1 MKKDH
6 HSSQKCSGAKMSDT
20 NKPIYINVAI
30 AVPIDQTYTYKVP
43 ESFVN
48 ACRTGVRVMVPFGRQ
63 TLSGYCLETTSEA
76 NYDKIKNILDV
87 LDETPLFYPD
97 ILPLFSWMA
106 QYYCFPIGQVIKSCL
121 PDGLSVIT
129 SNTAKITASGR
140 EMLLSDKISP
150 MDQKVLLY
158 LDKGCQPIK
167 NIRKHLKNKLPM
179 SCIQRLERLGYIQIE
194 KKDIRGSAAPKYI
207 QYMRFRK
214 NDEMDSLTKRQK
226 ELMSV
231 AMQVGEISLVEIKK
245 QGFSQQLLKKVEEK
259 GFIEFFEKEL
269 YRDPFGETIPPDTSY
284 PIPTTH
290 QAEAIQTIDNKI
302 GQGFQV
308 FLLYGV
314 TGSGKT
320 EIYMRVTDAA
330 LSKSRTA
337 LILVPEIA
345 LITQVERQF
354 RARFGD
360 CVAVLHSRLS
370 NGERF
375 DQWMRIIRKQARI
388 VIGARSAIFAPLENI
403 GIIIVDEEHDASYKQ
418 STQFRY
424 HGRDVATMRGKITNS
439 VVVLGSAT
447 PSIQNYYHG
456 TQHKYQIL
464 KLPHRIHNR
473 PLPTIQVV
481 DLKQNLGMRGIR
493 RIITPALESSLK
505 KTFERKKQ
513 SLLFLNRRGFAT
525 LPVCAQCG
533 ETMMC
538 KNCDIAMI
546 FHKNIG
552 AYKCHY
558 CGFTRPHNTPCPNC
572 ATVTLKQLGYGT
584 QRLEQD
590 VKALFPDARV
600 ARMDQDTTQKKGSMI
615 QILKELR
622 DHEIDI
628 LVGTQMIVK
637 GHDFPNITMVGI
649 ICADLS
655 LNFPDFRS
663 GELTYQLLAQV
674 SGRAGRGETPG
685 HVILQTYNP
694 HHFIIQTARKQDY
707 DEFFNYEIEFR
718 KNLNYPPFARLIQ
731 MTIAGADAEHTA
743 TYAGLVG
750 QYCQKV
756 KATRQ
761 TFTHAIEV
769 LGPVIAPVSRLVNRF
784 RWHILLKSRYIKA
797 LHEFLYYVKQ
807 AVDTHLNDKSIQLYI
822 DVDPVVMS

>member
-1 MKKDH
+1 
-6 HSSQKCSGAKMSDT
+6 MSDKT
-20 NKPIYINVAI
+20 KPVYINVAI
-30 AVPIDQTYTYKVP
+30 AVPIDQTYTYQVP
-43 ESFVN
+43 EPFQH

-63 TLSGYCLETTSEA
+63 TLSGYCLETTSQVEV
-76 NYDKIKNILDV
+76 DKIKFILDV

-97 ILPLFSWMA
+97 ILPLFKWMA

-129 SNTAKITASGR
+129 SNTAKITSSGR
-140 EMLLSDKISP
+140 EKIVSNQISP
-150 MDQKVLLY
+150 MEQQILKY
-158 LDKGCQPIK
+158 LDKGRQPVK
-167 NIRKHLKNKLPM
+167 KIRKHMKNKLPM
-179 SCIQRLERLGYIQIE
+179 SCIRRLERLAYIQIE
-194 KKDIRGSAAPKYI
+194 TKDIRGSAAPKYV
-207 QYMRFRK
+207 QYIRPLK
-214 NDEMDSLTKRQK
+214 IDEMDILTKRQK
-226 ELMSV
+226 ELISFINQ
-231 AMQVGEISLVEIKK
+231 AGEISMPDLKN

-269 YRDPFGETIPPDTSY
+269 YRDPFGETISPDTSM
-284 PIPTTH
+284 PIPTPH
-290 QAEAIQTIDNKI
+290 QAEAIQTIDKQI

-320 EIYMRVTDAA
+320 EVYMRITDAA
-330 LSKSRTA
+330 LAKSRTA

-375 DQWMRIIRKQARI
+375 DQWMRIIRKQASI
-388 VIGARSAIFAPLENI
+388 VIGARSAVFAPLENI

-424 HGRDVATMRGKITNS
+424 HGRDVAAMRGKMTNA

-456 TQHKYQIL
+456 TQNKYKIL
-464 KLPHRIHNR
+464 KLPYRIHNR
-473 PLPTIQVV
+473 PMPNIQVV
-481 DLKQNLGMRGIR
+481 DLKQNLGMRGVR
-493 RIITPALESSLK
+493 RIITPALEYSLK
-505 KTFERKKQ
+505 KTLENKQQ

-546 FHKNIG
+546 FHKKMG

-572 ATVTLKQLGYGT
+572 ASGTLKQLGYGT

-590 VKALFPDARV
+590 IKALFPDARV

-615 QILKELR
+615 QILKDLR
-622 DHEIDI
+622 DRQIDI

-674 SGRAGRGETPG
+674 SGRAGRGESPG

-694 HHFIIQTARKQDY
+694 HHFIIQTAKKQNYED
-707 DEFFNYEIEFR
+707 FFNYEIQFR
-718 KNLNYPPFARLIQ
+718 KNLNYPPHARLIQ
-731 MTIAGADAEHTA
+731 LTIAGADAEHTA
-743 TYAGLVG
+743 TYAGHVG

-756 KATRQ
+756 KATSQ
-761 TFTHAIEV
+761 AFTHAIEV
-769 LGPVIAPVSRLVNRF
+769 LGPVIAPVSRLANRF

-797 LHEFLYYVKQ
+797 LHQYLYYVKQ

-822 DVDPVVMS
+822 DVDPVVMT

>member
-1 MKKDH
+1 
-6 HSSQKCSGAKMSDT
+6 MSEI
-20 NKPIYINVAI
+20 NQPVYINVAI
-30 AVPIDQTYTYKVP
+30 AVPIDQAYTYQVP
-43 ESFVN
+43 EIFEN

-63 TLSGYCLETTSEA
+63 TLSGYCLERTSEV
-76 NYDKIKNILDV
+76 NVDKIKNILDV

-97 ILPLFSWMA
+97 ILPLFKWMA
-106 QYYCFPIGQVIKSCL
+106 QYYSFPIGQVIKSCL

-129 SNTAKITASGR
+129 SNTAIITASGR
-140 EMLLSDKISP
+140 EILLSDKISP
-150 MDQKVLLY
+150 IEQQVLKY
-158 LDKGCQPIK
+158 LDKGRQPLK
-167 NIRKHLKNKLPM
+167 NIRKHMKNKLPM
-179 SCIQRLERLGYIQIE
+179 SCIKRLEQLEYIQIE

-207 QYMRFRK
+207 QYVRSLQK
-214 NDEMDSLTKRQK
+214 SDMDSLTKRQQ
-226 ELMSV
+226 ELLLMINQ
-231 AMQVGEISLVEIKK
+231 ADEISVSDIKNE
-245 QGFSQQLLKKVEEK
+245 GFSQQLLKKIAAK
-259 GFIEFFEKEL
+259 GFITFFEKEL
-269 YRDPFGETIPPDTSY
+269 YRDPFGETISPDTSL
-284 PIPTTH
+284 PIPTTY
-290 QAEAIQTIDNKI
+290 QAEAIRTIDQQI
-302 GQGFQV
+302 GQNFQV

-320 EIYMRVTDAA
+320 EVYMRITDAA
-330 LSKSRTA
+330 LSKSKTA

-375 DQWMRIIRKQARI
+375 DQWMRIVRKQAQI
-388 VIGARSAIFAPLENI
+388 VIGARSAVFAPLENI
-403 GIIIVDEEHDASYKQ
+403 GIIIVDEEHDGSYKQ

-424 HGRDVATMRGKITNS
+424 HGRDVATMRGKMAHA

-456 TQHKYQIL
+456 TQNKYKIL

-473 PLPTIQVV
+473 PMPNIQVV

-493 RIITPALESSLK
+493 RIITPTLEYALK
-505 KTFERKKQ
+505 KTFENKQQ

-572 ATVTLKQLGYGT
+572 ASGTLKQLGYGT

-615 QILKELR
+615 QILKDLR
-622 DHEIDI
+622 DHHIDI

-663 GELTYQLLAQV
+663 GELTFQLLAQV
-674 SGRAGRGETPG
+674 AGRAGRGENPG

-694 HHFIIQTARKQDY
+694 YHFIIQTAKKQDY
-707 DEFFNYEIEFR
+707 EAFFNYEIQFR
-718 KNLNYPPFARLIQ
+718 KNLNYPPHARLIQ
-731 MTIAGADAEHTA
+731 LTIAGADEEHTA
-743 TYAGLVG
+743 TYASHVG

-756 KATRQ
+756 KTASQ
-761 TFTHAIEV
+761 AFTHAIEI
-769 LGPVIAPVSRLVNRF
+769 LGPVIAPVSRLANRF

-797 LHEFLYYVKQ
+797 LHQFLYYLKQ

-822 DVDPVVMS
+822 DVDPVVMT

>member
-1 MKKDH
+1 
-6 HSSQKCSGAKMSDT
+6 MSD
-20 NKPIYINVAI
+20 NKIPVYINVAI
-30 AVPIDQTYTYKVP
+30 AVPIDQTYTYQVP
-43 ESFVN
+43 APFEN

-63 TLSGYCLETTSEA
+63 TLSGYCLETTSEVKV
-76 NYDKIKNILDV
+76 DKIKYILDV

-97 ILPLFSWMA
+97 ILPLFKWMA
-106 QYYCFPIGQVIKSCL
+106 QYYCYPIGQVIKSCL
-121 PDGLSVIT
+121 PDGLSVII

-140 EMLLSDKISP
+140 EMIVSNKISP
-150 MDQKVLLY
+150 MEQKVLQY
-158 LDKGCQPIK
+158 LDKSQQPLK

-179 SCIQRLERLGYIQIE
+179 SCIQRLERMAYIQIE
-194 KKDIRGSAAPKYI
+194 KKDIRGSAAPKYV
-207 QYMRFRK
+207 QYIRYK
-214 NDEMDSLTKRQK
+214 HNDAVDSLTKRQN
-226 ELMSV
+226 ELILAVKQM
-231 AMQVGEISLVEIKK
+231 GEISGTDIKN
-245 QGFSQQLLKKVEEK
+245 QGFSQQLLKKLEEK
-259 GFIEFFEKEL
+259 GVIEFFEKEL
-269 YRDPFGETIPPDTSY
+269 YRDPFGETIPPDTSL

-290 QAEAIQTIDNKI
+290 QAKAIQTIDKQI
-302 GQGFQV
+302 GKGFQI

-320 EIYMRVTDAA
+320 EVYMRITDAA

-375 DQWMRIIRKQARI
+375 DQWMRIVRKQARI

-424 HGRDVATMRGKITNS
+424 HGRDVAAMRGKMADA

-447 PSIQNYYHG
+447 PSIQNYFNG
-456 TQHKYQIL
+456 KQNKYQIIT
-464 KLPHRIHNR
+464 LPYRIHNR
-473 PLPTIQVV
+473 PLPFIQVV

-493 RIITPALESSLK
+493 RIITPALELSLK
-505 KTFERKKQ
+505 KTLENKQQ

-546 FHKNIG
+546 FHKNMG

-558 CGFTRPHNTPCPNC
+558 CGFTRPHNTSCPNC
-572 ATVTLKQLGYGT
+572 ATGTLKQLGYGT

-590 VKALFPDARV
+590 INALFPDARV

-615 QILKELR
+615 QILKDLR
-622 DHEIDI
+622 DHKIDI

-674 SGRAGRGETPG
+674 AGRAGRGENPG

-694 HHFIIQTARKQDY
+694 NHFIIQTAKKQDY
-707 DEFFNYEIEFR
+707 DEFFNYEIQFR
-718 KNLNYPPFARLIQ
+718 KNLNYPPYARLIQ
-731 MTIAGADAEHTA
+731 LTIAGADSEHTA
-743 TYAGLVG
+743 TYAGYVG

-756 KATRQ
+756 KAASQ
-761 TFTHAIEV
+761 AFTHTIEI
-769 LGPVIAPVSRLVNRF
+769 LGPVIAPVSRLANRF
-784 RWHILLKSRYIKA
+784 RWHILLKSSYIKA
-797 LHEFLYYVKQ
+797 LHQFLYYLKQ
-807 AVDTHLNDKSIQLYI
+807 AVDTHLDDKSIQLYI
-822 DVDPVVMS
+822 DVDPVVMT

>member
-1 MKKDH
+1 MPE
-6 HSSQKCSGAKMSDT
+6 
-20 NKPIYINVAI
+20 NKQPVYINVAI
-30 AVPIDQTYTYKVP
+30 SVPIDQTYTYQVP
-43 ESFVN
+43 EPFLN

-63 TLSGYCLETTSEA
+63 TLSGYCLETVNTVDI
-76 NYDKIKNILDV
+76 DKIKSILDV

-97 ILPLFSWMA
+97 ILPLFKWMA
-106 QYYCFPIGQVIKSCL
+106 QYYSCPIGQVIKSCL
-121 PDGLSVIT
+121 PDGLSVFT
-129 SNTAKITASGR
+129 SNSAKITATGR
-140 EMLLSDKISP
+140 EMIESNKISP
-150 MDQKVLLY
+150 LEQKILKY
-158 LDKGCQPIK
+158 LSKGRQHIK

-179 SCIQRLERLGYIQIE
+179 SCIRRLERLEYIQIE
-194 KKDIRGSAAPKYI
+194 IKDIRGSAAPKYV
-207 QYMRFRK
+207 QYIRPQK
-214 NDEMDSLTKRQK
+214 NDEKDTLTKRQK
-226 ELMSV
+226 ELMAV
-231 AMQVGEISLVEIKK
+231 VNQYAEISVTELKK
-245 QGFSQQLLKKVEEK
+245 IGFSKQLLKKVEEK

-269 YRDPFGETIPPDTSY
+269 YRDPFGETIPPDTSM
-284 PIPTTH
+284 PIPTSY
-290 QAEAIQTIDNKI
+290 QASAIQTIDKQI

-320 EIYMRVTDAA
+320 EVYMRITDAA

-388 VIGARSAIFAPLENI
+388 VIGARSAVFAPLENI

-424 HGRDVATMRGKITNS
+424 HGRDVATMRGKMTDA

-456 TQHKYQIL
+456 TQNKYKIL
-464 KLPHRIHNR
+464 TLPQRIHNR
-473 PLPTIQVV
+473 PLPVIQVV
-481 DLKQNLGMRGIR
+481 DLKQNIGMRGIR
-493 RIITPALESSLK
+493 RIITPALEFSLK
-505 KTFERKKQ
+505 KTFENKHQ

-525 LPVCAQCG
+525 LPVCTHCG

-572 ATVTLKQLGYGT
+572 ASGTLKQLGYGT

-590 VKALFPDARV
+590 VSALFPDARV

-615 QILKELR
+615 QILKDLR
-622 DHEIDI
+622 DHHIDI

-674 SGRAGRGETPG
+674 AGRAGRGETPG

-694 HHFIIQTARKQDY
+694 NHFIIQTAKKQDY
-707 DEFFNYEIEFR
+707 DAFFNYEIQFR
-718 KNLNYPPFARLIQ
+718 KNLNYPPYARLIQ
-731 MTIAGADAEHTA
+731 LTIAGADPEHTA
-743 TYAGLVG
+743 TYASHVG

-756 KATRQ
+756 KGASQ
-761 TFTHAIEV
+761 AFTHVIEI
-769 LGPVIAPVSRLVNRF
+769 LGPVIAPVSRLANRF
-784 RWHILLKSRYIKA
+784 RWHILLKSSYIKA
-797 LHEFLYYVKQ
+797 LHQFLFYLKQ

-822 DVDPVVMS
+822 DVDPVVMT

>member
-1 MKKDH
+1 MSTCQTKK
-6 HSSQKCSGAKMSDT
+6 KLV
-20 NKPIYINVAI
+20 YINVAI
-30 AVPIDQTYTYKVP
+30 AVPIDQSYTYQVP
-43 ESFVN
+43 EAFHN

-63 TLSGYCLETTSEA
+63 TLSGYCLETTTEV
-76 NYDKIKNILDV
+76 NFDKIKSILDV

-97 ILPLFSWMA
+97 ILPLFKWMA
-106 QYYCFPIGQVIKSCL
+106 QYYCCPIGQVVKSCL

-129 SNTAKITASGR
+129 SNTAQITESGKAMI
-140 EMLLSDKISP
+140 ESNKISP
-150 MDQKVLLY
+150 MEQQVLKY
-158 LDKGCQPIK
+158 LDKGRQPVK
-167 NIRKHLKNKLPM
+167 NIRKHMKNKLPI
-179 SCIQRLERLGYIQIE
+179 SCIRRLERLAYIQIE
-194 KKDIRGSAAPKYI
+194 KRDIRGSAAPKYI
-207 QYMRFRK
+207 QYIRPQRK
-214 NDEMDSLTKRQK
+214 DEMDVLTKRQK
-226 ELMSV
+226 ELLLV
-231 AMQVGEISLVEIKK
+231 IEQAGEISAPDLKK
-245 QGFSQQLLKKVEEK
+245 LGFSQQLLKKLEEK
-259 GFIEFFEKEL
+259 SYIELFEKEF
-269 YRDPFGETIPPDTSY
+269 YRDPFGETIPPDTSM
-284 PIPTTH
+284 PIPTPH
-290 QAEAIQTIDNKI
+290 QAEAIQAIDKQI

-308 FLLYGV
+308 FLLHGV

-320 EIYMRVTDAA
+320 EIYMRITDAA
-330 LSKSRTA
+330 LAKSLTA

-375 DQWMRIIRKQARI
+375 DQWMRIIRKQASI
-388 VIGARSAIFAPLENI
+388 VIGARSAVFAPLENI
-403 GIIIVDEEHDASYKQ
+403 GVIIVDEEHDASYKQ

-424 HGRDVATMRGKITNS
+424 NGRDVATMRGKMTNS

-447 PSIQNYYHG
+447 PSVQNYYHG
-456 TQHKYQIL
+456 TQHKYKIL

-473 PLPTIQVV
+473 PMPNIQIV

-493 RIITPALESSLK
+493 RIITPELEYSLK
-505 KTFERKKQ
+505 KTLDNKQQ

-546 FHKNIG
+546 FHKNMG

-558 CGFTRPHNTPCPNC
+558 CGFTRSHNTLCPNC
-572 ATVTLKQLGYGT
+572 ASGTLKNLGYGT

-590 VKALFPDARV
+590 INALFPDARV
-600 ARMDQDTTQKKGSMI
+600 ARMDQDTTQKKGRMI
-615 QILKELR
+615 QILKDLR
-622 DHEIDI
+622 DQQIDI

-674 SGRAGRGETPG
+674 SGRAGRGESPG

-694 HHFIIQTARKQDY
+694 NHFIIQTAKKQNYED
-707 DEFFNYEIEFR
+707 FFNYEIQFR
-718 KNLNYPPFARLIQ
+718 KNLNYPPYARLIQ
-731 MTIAGADAEHTA
+731 LTIAGVDPDHTA
-743 TYAGLVG
+743 VYASHVG
-750 QYCQKV
+750 QFCQKV
-756 KATRQ
+756 KATSQ
-761 TFTHAIEV
+761 AYTHAIEI
-769 LGPVIAPVSRLVNRF
+769 LGPVIAPVSRLANRF
-784 RWHILLKSRYIKA
+784 RWHILLKSSYIKA
-797 LHEFLYYVKQ
+797 LHQFLYYVKQ
-807 AVDTHLNDKSIQLYI
+807 AVDTHLDDKSIQLYT
-822 DVDPVVMS
+822 DVDPVIMT

>member
-1 MKKDH
+1 MSTKK
-6 HSSQKCSGAKMSDT
+6 KLV
-20 NKPIYINVAI
+20 YINVAI
-30 AVPIDQTYTYKVP
+30 AVPIDQSYTYQVP
-43 ESFVN
+43 EAFHN

-63 TLSGYCLETTSEA
+63 TLSGYCLETTTEV
-76 NYDKIKNILDV
+76 NFDKIKSILDV

-97 ILPLFSWMA
+97 ILPLFKWMA
-106 QYYCFPIGQVIKSCL
+106 QYYCCPIGQVVKSCL

-129 SNTAKITASGR
+129 SNTAQITESGKAMI
-140 EMLLSDKISP
+140 ESNKISP
-150 MDQKVLLY
+150 MEQQVLKY
-158 LDKGCQPIK
+158 LAKGRQPIK
-167 NIRKHLKNKLPM
+167 NIRKHMKNKLPI
-179 SCIQRLERLGYIQIE
+179 SCIRRLERLAYIQIE
-194 KKDIRGSAAPKYI
+194 KRDIRGSAAPKYI
-207 QYMRFRK
+207 QYIRPQRK
-214 NDEMDSLTKRQK
+214 DEMDVLTKRQK
-226 ELMSV
+226 ELLLV
-231 AMQVGEISLVEIKK
+231 IEQAGEISAPDLKK
-245 QGFSQQLLKKVEEK
+245 LGFSQQLLKKLEEK
-259 GFIEFFEKEL
+259 SYIELFEKEF
-269 YRDPFGETIPPDTSY
+269 YRDPFGETIPPDTSM
-284 PIPTTH
+284 PIPTPH
-290 QAEAIQTIDNKI
+290 QAEAIQAIDKQI

-308 FLLYGV
+308 FLLHGV

-320 EIYMRVTDAA
+320 EIYMRITDAA
-330 LSKSRTA
+330 LAKSLTA

-375 DQWMRIIRKQARI
+375 DQWMRIIRKQASI
-388 VIGARSAIFAPLENI
+388 VIGARSAVFAPLENI
-403 GIIIVDEEHDASYKQ
+403 GVIIVDEEHDASYKQ

-424 HGRDVATMRGKITNS
+424 NGRDVATMRGKMTNS

-447 PSIQNYYHG
+447 PSVQNYYHG
-456 TQHKYQIL
+456 TQHKYKIL

-473 PLPTIQVV
+473 PMPNIQIV

-493 RIITPALESSLK
+493 RIITPELEYSLK
-505 KTFERKKQ
+505 KTLDNKQQ

-546 FHKNIG
+546 FHKNMG

-558 CGFTRPHNTPCPNC
+558 CGFTRSHNTLCPNC
-572 ATVTLKQLGYGT
+572 ASGTLKNLGYGT

-590 VKALFPDARV
+590 INALFPDARV
-600 ARMDQDTTQKKGSMI
+600 ARMDQDTTQKKGRMI
-615 QILKELR
+615 QILKDLR
-622 DHEIDI
+622 DQQIDI

-674 SGRAGRGETPG
+674 SGRAGRGESPG

-694 HHFIIQTARKQDY
+694 NHFIIQTAKKQNYED
-707 DEFFNYEIEFR
+707 FFNYEIQFR
-718 KNLNYPPFARLIQ
+718 KNLNYPPYARLIQ
-731 MTIAGADAEHTA
+731 LTIAGVDPDHTA
-743 TYAGLVG
+743 VYASHVG
-750 QYCQKV
+750 QFCQKV
-756 KATRQ
+756 KATSQ
-761 TFTHAIEV
+761 AYTHAIEI
-769 LGPVIAPVSRLVNRF
+769 LGPVIAPVSRLANRF
-784 RWHILLKSRYIKA
+784 RWHILLKSSYIKA
-797 LHEFLYYVKQ
+797 LHQFLYYVKQ
-807 AVDTHLNDKSIQLYI
+807 AVDTHLDDKSIQLYT
-822 DVDPVVMS
+822 DVDPVIMT